1 MSEAAYLKK
10 YADDLRQFVE
20 TGERL
25 SNSKAAQLPSRPR
38 RDSAKTAK
46 ATRRRTCLADARPSR
61 SCWLITAMVQSRR
74 RQDGNGN
81 IDAEAR

>member
-1 MSEAAYLKK
+1 MSEAACLKK
-10 YADDLRQFVE
+10 YADDLRVFAK

-25 SNSKAAQLPSRPR
+25 ADAVATRLPSRPR
-38 RDSAKTAK
+38 RDSANTAT
-46 ATRRRTCLADARPSR
+46 ATRRRACLADARPSR
-61 SCWLITAMVQSRR
+61 SYWLITAMVQSRR